1 LVSILEEEGVLN
13 EKKIAMGERVG
24 ALEQFSLLRQTAC
37 VHLNEREIIGYCHA
51 FKKLFP
57 DAKDFN
63 QFLEGKAIPALID
76 IGLGR
81 WYRDQITDL
90 SLALS
95 GKKKTDNVQ
104 DTKDILEE

>member
-1 LVSILEEEGVLN
+1 MSDRFSAEWETK
-13 EKKIAMGERVG
+13 KKIAMGERVG
-24 ALEQFSLLRQTAC
+24 ALEQFSLLRETAC
-37 VHLNEREIIGYCHA
+37 VHLNERELIAWCHA
-51 FKKLFP
+51 FKILFP
-57 DAKDFN
+57 DAEGFN
-63 QFLEGKAIPALID
+63 EFLEVKAIPALTK

-104 DTKDILEE
+104 DAKDVLEE

>member
-1 LVSILEEEGVLN
+1 
-13 EKKIAMGERVG
+13 
-24 ALEQFSLLRQTAC
+24 
-37 VHLNEREIIGYCHA
+37 VHLNERELIAWCHA
-51 FKKLFP
+51 FKILFP
-57 DAKDFN
+57 EAKGFN
-63 QFLEGKAIPALID
+63 EFLEVKAIPALTK

-104 DTKDILEE
+104 DTKDVLEE